1 MKQIVID
8 GNSLS
13 ISDIFNVVFNEYSIE
28 LSAEAKQK
36 IIRSRDLI
44 DKWVKNDSAIY
55 GVTTGFGE
63 FANVKINATE
73 IEQLQKNLIHSH
85 AAGTGSFLPI
95 EVVKAML
102 LLRINTLIKGY
113 SGIRLETVEF
123 MIKMLN
129 NNIIPLIPSQGSVG
143 ASGDLVPLSHL
154 VISMMGH
161 GFVVMQKK
169 LSRSGSQT
177 VSQKSFN
184 YKLISSSSVELQ
196 DIDIIPALSALEK
209 IGLKPLTLKAKEG
222 LALINGTQMMS
233 AYLSL
238 CTGYAIELMKTIDI
252 ASALSIEALKGS
264 DTPFDER
271 IHQLRPHKGQQQSA
285 SNIRRL
291 LAESEIRESHRLNH
305 DKIQDAYSLRC
316 IPQVHGASRDAI
328 LYVKG
333 IIETEINSVTDN
345 PLIFPEHEAHLEG
358 GNFHGQPIA
367 LASDF
372 LGIALSEFANISER
386 RVERLLNGSLSG
398 LPRFLTTN
406 GGLNSGF
413 MIVQYTA
420 ASLVSE
426 NKVLAHPASVDSI
439 PTSANQE
446 DHNSMGSIAA
456 RKCYQIL
463 QNAQNVIA
471 IEMLCAAQGIDFHKP
486 YKCGKGTGVAHNLI
500 REHIPYMTEDRIF
513 YDDIQS
519 LLGLVKEGTIL
530 KSVEHSIGELS

>member
-1 MKQIVID
+1 MKLITID

-13 ISDIFNVVFNEYSIE
+13 IDDVFNVVFNEYSIE
-28 LSAEAKQK
+28 LSTEAKQK
-36 IIRSRDLI
+36 IIQSRNLI
-44 DKWVKNDSAIY
+44 DKWVKDDSVIY

-63 FANVKINATE
+63 FANVKINVTE
-73 IEQLQKNLIHSH
+73 IEQLQKNLIYSH

-95 EVVKAML
+95 EIVRGML
-102 LLRINTLIKGY
+102 LLRINALIKGY
-113 SGIRLETVEF
+113 SGIRLETIEF

-154 VISMMGH
+154 VLAMMGE
-161 GFVVMQKK
+161 GFTVQKK
-169 LSRSGSQT
+169 ISRFGSQENF
-177 VSQKSFN
+177 QKSFN
-184 YKLISSSSVELQ
+184 YKINPNTPIELEQ
-196 DIDIIPALSALEK
+196 DEILPARTALKK
-209 IGLKPLTLKAKEG
+209 IGLEPLNLKAKEG

-238 CTGYAIELMKTIDI
+238 CTGYAICLMKTIDI

-271 IHQLRPHKGQQQSA
+271 IHMLRPHIGQQQVA

-291 LAESEIRESHRLNH
+291 LEESEIRESHKLN
-305 DKIQDAYSLRC
+305 DNKVQDAYSLRC

-328 LYVKG
+328 NYVKS

-345 PLIFPEHEAHLEG
+345 PLIFPEHETHLEG

-372 LGIALSEFANISER
+372 LSIALSEFANISER
-386 RVERLLNGSLSG
+386 RIERLVNGSLSG
-398 LPRFLTTN
+398 LPRFLTIN

-413 MIVQYTA
+413 MIAQYTA

-456 RKCYQIL
+456 RKCYKIL
-463 QNAQNVIA
+463 QNVQNVVA
-471 IEMLCAAQGIDFHKP
+471 IEMLCASQGIDFHKP
-486 YKCGKGTGVAHNLI
+486 YKCGRGTSVAHKLI
-500 REHIPYMTEDRIF
+500 REHVSHLDEDRIL
-513 YDDIQS
+513 YDDIQTS
-519 LLGLVKEGTIL
+519 LGLVKENTIL
-530 KSVEHSIGELS
+530 QSVENSIGELL